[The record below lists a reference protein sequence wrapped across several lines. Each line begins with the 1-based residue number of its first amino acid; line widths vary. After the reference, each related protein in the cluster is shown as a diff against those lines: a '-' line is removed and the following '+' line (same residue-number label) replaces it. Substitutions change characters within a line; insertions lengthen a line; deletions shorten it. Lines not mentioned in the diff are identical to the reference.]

1 MEPLGGNGGSSGGT
15 GVTSDM
21 GEAGDMVESDD
32 FLLFFDLAMS
42 LLNAG
47 I

>member
-1 MEPLGGNGGSSGGT
+1 MAE
-15 GVTSDM
+15 V

-32 FLLFFDLAMS
+32 FLLVFDREVS
-42 LLNAG
+42 PLNAG